1 MNKIITTLAALAAMQ
16 SGLALAAQD
25 GVIGFSGAI
34 VKEPCTQE
42 ASTLVRYASHP
53 QLYQAARKISSGPTC
68 SGLDNTQSVTIS
80 NVKTSQ
86 SAEGQTV
93 TVVYN

>member
-1 MNKIITTLAALAAMQ
+1 MNKFITTLAALAAMQ
-16 SGLALAAQD
+16 SGLTLAAQG

-34 VKEPCTQE
+34 VKEPCAQE
-42 ASTLVRYASHP
+42 ASTLVRYSSHP

-68 SGLDNTQSVTIS
+68 SGMDNTQSVTIS

-86 SAEGQTV
+86 FTEGQIV